1 MLIFQYG
8 SNCLD
13 SQLNGEARLRGDAV
27 FLDIARID
35 GFEIA
40 FDVWSKN
47 RGCAA
52 ANMVPTPGAVVWGAL
67 YQVPDQL
74 IARDTAAAVNRVA
87 LDAIEGEGKN
97 YMRRTVQVRRAGKE
111 LVEALTYTVVSP
123 AAGLKTNLE
132 YVSFIV
138 AGLKERGVAQDYI
151 ERVKVIAAAS
161 NPAIATELAA
171 L

>member
-13 SQLNGEARLRGDAV
+13 SQLNGEARLRGDAA
-27 FLDIARID
+27 FIDTARAD

-47 RGCAA
+47 RQCAA
-52 ANMVPTPGAVVWGAL
+52 ADMVPTRGASVWGAL
-67 YQVPDQL
+67 YQVPDHL
-74 IARDTAAAVNRVA
+74 IARETAAAINRVA

-97 YMRRTVQVRRAGKE
+97 YMRRAVQVRMAGAE
-111 LVEALTYTVVSP
+111 LCDAITYTVINP
-123 AAGLKTNLE
+123 AAGLKTNLT
-132 YVSFIV
+132 YVGLIV
-138 AGLKERGVAQDYI
+138 AGLI
-151 ERVKVIAAAS
+151 ERRIDPAYIQRVKAIASAN
-161 NPAIATELAA
+161 NPAIAGEIKL